1 MPRRIV
7 PLLTLALGLH
17 VFSGAGVSAQTNTPL
32 TMDRLVRMGP
42 AELEALY
49 RGAGVGAMPAGKVR
63 GRAIVRP
70 GQRIGPTL
78 SRGARILWQGKVFRP
93 EDATAVNRFFGVR
106 AVRGQTSVG
115 PSWLDGRPSLIL
127 DYSRTSLV
135 YARVRDEIREVAPG
149 LYLGLMYARSSPRPT
164 FRMFFAL
171 EAHGRG

>member
-1 MPRRIV
+1 
-7 PLLTLALGLH
+7 LLEALALGLN
-17 VFSGAGVSAQTNTPL
+17 FLTGTIVSAQTNAPL

-42 AELEALY
+42 GELDALY
-49 RGAGVGAMPAGKVR
+49 RGAGVGATPSGKVR

-70 GQRIGPTL
+70 GERLGPAL

-106 AVRGQTSVG
+106 AVRGVTSVG

-127 DYSRTSLV
+127 DYSGTSLV

-149 LYLGLMYARSSPRPT
+149 LYLGLMYARSSPQPT

-171 EAHGRG
+171 EAPGRG

>member
-1 MPRRIV
+1 M
-7 PLLTLALGLH
+7 
-17 VFSGAGVSAQTNTPL
+17 SAQSYAPL
-32 TMDRLVRMGP
+32 TMERLVRMGP
-42 AELEALY
+42 GELEALY
-49 RGAGVGAMPAGKVR
+49 RSAGVGSLPTGKVN

-70 GQRIGPTL
+70 GQRMGTTL
-78 SRGARILWQGKVFRP
+78 SRGARVLWQGKVFRP

-106 AVRGQTSVG
+106 VVRGETSVG

-127 DYSRTSLV
+127 DYSRTSRV

-171 EAHGRG
+171 EAPR